1 MIAAV
6 SDFGMARIKEV
17 EETANTTQEIGPIK
31 WMSPES
37 LEKKE
42 YSTKSDIFSY
52 GVVLYEIVTR
62 ELPWKELNLG
72 KIKYY

>member
-6 SDFGMARIKEV
+6 SDFGMARVKEV

-37 LEKKE
+37 LERRE

-72 KIKYY
+72 KI